1 MPYPHWR
8 EILQDARGGVNHPVK
23 RLLESALIFDQPHEP
38 KGIREI
44 MRLSYTRVASRLAL
58 YAFMGAA
65 LITATTSARAV
76 SPVEPPK
83 GLTAPPQG
91 TRMPA
96 FELPGIDSTKARSA
110 DLRDKV
116 TVIRFWAT
124 W

>member
-1 MPYPHWR
+1 
-8 EILQDARGGVNHPVK
+8 
-23 RLLESALIFDQPHEP
+23 
-38 KGIREI
+38 
-44 MRLSYTRVASRLAL
+44 MRLSFTRVASQLAL
-58 YAFMGAA
+58 YAFLGAA
-65 LITATTSARAV
+65 LINSTTPARAV

-96 FELPGIDSTKARSA
+96 FELPGINSAKARSA